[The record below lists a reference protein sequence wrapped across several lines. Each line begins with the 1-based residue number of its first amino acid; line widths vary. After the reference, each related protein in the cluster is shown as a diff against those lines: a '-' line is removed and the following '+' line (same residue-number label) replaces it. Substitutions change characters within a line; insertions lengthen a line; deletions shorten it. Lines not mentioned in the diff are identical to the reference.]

1 MTNSK
6 RRSHGEGSLFYE
18 ATRGRWVG
26 TIDLGPDGTGKRRRA
41 KVTGRTK
48 SQALDRLRA
57 AQRKAD
63 AGLPVGDGGL
73 TFGAFLDGWLADV
86 LPARSR
92 VRSSNTLDNYR
103 WAVERHLKPALGAKR
118 LRALTA
124 EDVESLLRHLAAE
137 GMARNSVMRV
147 RSVAVMALKHAQR
160 RDLVAHNVAE
170 LAEMPADARPADE
183 GRSLTVEEAA
193 QLLAVAETDALGPL
207 VVTGLMLGL
216 RPGELCGL
224 RWSDVDLENRTS
236 HVRQARKRERTSDG
250 RREVLVFGEPKT
262 AKSRR
267 SLAMPA
273 PVVAALQRQRAQQ
286 ARERLV
292 VGAAW
297 QDLDLVFP
305 NEVGA
310 PLDPSNLRRRFAR
323 LTERAG
329 LGRWHP
335 NELRHSA
342 CSLLSAAGVPL
353 EHVADI
359 LGHDG
364 TRMAARFYRHAV
376 SPAVGAAVAP
386 MEAMFGRTHREQTTA
401 AT

>member
-1 MTNSK
+1 MS
-6 RRSHGEGSLFYE
+6 
-18 ATRGRWVG
+18 
-26 TIDLGPDGTGKRRRA
+26 DGC
-41 KVTGRTK
+41 
-48 SQALDRLRA
+48 
-57 AQRKAD
+57 
-63 AGLPVGDGGL
+63 L
-73 TFGAFLDGWLADV
+73 TFGRHLDQWLAEV
-86 LPARSR
+86 LPARAKVKST
-92 VRSSNTLDNYR
+92 NTVDNYR
-103 WAVERHLKPALGAKR
+103 WAVERHLKPALGTKR
-118 LRALTA
+118 LRSLTP
-124 EDVESLLRHLAAE
+124 EDVEALLRRLADE
-137 GMARNSVMRV
+137 GMARNSIMRV

-160 RDLVAHNVAE
+160 RDLVARNAAE
-170 LAEMPADARPADE
+170 LAEMPARARPPEE
-183 GRSLTVEEAA
+183 GRSLTGEQAA
-193 QLLAVAETDALGPL
+193 QLLAVAEADPLGPL

-224 RWSDVDLENRTS
+224 RWSDVDLEAHTL
-236 HVRQARKRERTSDG
+236 HVRQSRKRERGEDG
-250 RREVLVFGEPKT
+250 REVLRFGEPKT

-273 PVVAALQRQRAQQ
+273 PVVAALQRQRALQ

-292 VGAAW
+292 AGSAW
-297 QDLDLVFP
+297 ADLDLVFA
-305 NEVGA
+305 NAIGA
-310 PLDPSNLRRRFAR
+310 PIDPSNLRRLFAR

-376 SPAVGAAVAP
+376 AGAVGAAVAP
-386 MEAMFGRTHREQTTA
+386 MEAMFGQR
-401 AT
+401 

>member
-1 MTNSK
+1 MAS
-6 RRSHGEGSLFYE
+6 RRSHGEGSIFFE
-18 ATRGRWVG
+18 AARNRWIG
-26 TIDLGPDGTGKRRRA
+26 TVDLGLDGTGKRRRA

-48 SQALDRLRA
+48 SQARDKLRA
-57 AQRKAD
+57 VQRQAE
-63 AGLPVGDGGL
+63 AGLPIGDGGL
-73 TFGAFLDGWLADV
+73 TFGAFLDRWLADV

-92 VRSSNTLDNYR
+92 VRSSNTVENYR

-118 LRALTA
+118 LRALTP
-124 EDVESLLRHLAAE
+124 EDVEGVLRRLAAD
-137 GMARNSVMRV
+137 GMAQNSVMRV

-160 RDLVAHNVAE
+160 RDLIARNAAE
-170 LAEMPADARPADE
+170 LAEMPAGAKAPEE
-183 GRSLTVEEAA
+183 GRSLTVEQAA
-193 QLLAVAETDALGPL
+193 RLLTVAEDDPVGPL
-207 VVTGLMLGL
+207 VVVGLMLGL

-224 RWSDVDLENRTS
+224 RWSDIDLEGRTL
-236 HVRQARKRERTSDG
+236 HDRQARKRERGPDG
-250 RREVLVFGEPKT
+250 REVLRFGEPKT

-273 PVVAALQRQRAQQ
+273 PVVTALQRQRAQQ

-297 QDLDLVFP
+297 QDLDLVFA
-305 NEVGA
+305 NGIGA
-310 PLDPSNLRRRFAR
+310 PLDPSNLRRVFGR

-353 EHVADI
+353 EDVADI

-376 SPAVGAAVAP
+376 APSVGAAVGP
-386 MEAMFGRTHREQTTA
+386 MEAMFGA
-401 AT
+401 PS